1 MDKITLEKVDKVI
14 ERTSVTYKEAKEALE
29 NADGDILDAIILIE
43 EKNNSEILEEN
54 LKVDE
59 KKLKK
64 EESVEEFK
72 GFIMSLV
79 NKGTISRIKIKKED
93 NTLLDLPVNA
103 GIAASVIA
111 ITLPPILAGVAIA
124 IVGAKL
130 TVEVTK
136 LDGTVE
142 VLNRIVVEK
151 AIGIK
156 EKSKNV
162 AGIATTYIKV
172 KANNIVS
179 KHGDGNE
186 DVKSSVI
193 DTIRSMKGSK
203 DHKVEESTGF
213 SYTVNF
219 ENVE

>member
-142 VLNRIVVEK
+142 ILNRIVAEK

>member
-179 KHGDGNE
+179 KHGDGDE
-186 DVKSSVI
+186 DMKSSVI

>member
-79 NKGTISRIKIKKED
+79 NKGTVSRIKIKKED

-103 GIAASVIA
+103 GIAASIIA
-111 ITLPPILAGVAIA
+111 ITLPPILAGVTVA

-142 VLNRIVVEK
+142 VLNRIVAER

-156 EKSKNV
+156 ERSKNV

-186 DVKSSVI
+186 NMKSSVI

>member
-142 VLNRIVVEK
+142 VLNRIVAEK

-172 KANNIVS
+172 KANNIVP

>member
-142 VLNRIVVEK
+142 ILNRIVAEK

-179 KHGDGNE
+179 KHGDGDE
-186 DVKSSVI
+186 DMKSSVI